1 MTVDSPPTQLP
12 LQRRSIINN
21 ILTLFSGSAIT
32 QGLTAVIL
40 LLTARQLGPEQYGQY
55 ASSMALVTSLSII
68 FSLGLNLWLLRAGGK
83 DPASINILLGSVI
96 AIKSSIG
103 IVWFGLIYLLSPLLQ
118 SNSLPTELVRVAAFA
133 VLVSNLFATT
143 LTAFKAILRN
153 KVTASFE
160 VASITGQLIVT
171 LVLVMNNN
179 QNAIDYLQSR
189 SVILAI
195 SFITA
200 IIVALILLGIKIK
213 FESAKIALFQSPPF
227 AASELL
233 AWMFMRV
240 DLLIVAMKLGDY
252 SAGIYSTSAG
262 FINALFLIPN
272 TIGFVIVPVL
282 SNLFSSNIKQGWST
296 AKRSLILLLFVGIA
310 LFVGIRI
317 GSEILVLILGPAYS
331 ETQEI
336 LKILSIIILFQSINY
351 GTAAILVATNQQA
364 KRTLVQ
370 FGAVTLNIVLNLL
383 IVDRAGLEG
392 VAYVYVLTVF
402 LLMIGYGLFVLRY
415 RIKTKSMIVE
425 S

>member
-1 MTVDSPPTQLP
+1 MIVDSHPAQLP
-12 LQRRSIINN
+12 LQSKSIISN

-40 LLTARQLGPEQYGQY
+40 MLTARQLGPEQYGQY

-68 FSLGLNLWLLRAGGK
+68 FSLGLNLWLLQAGGK
-83 DPASINILLGSVI
+83 DPPSINILLGSVI

-118 SNSLPTELVRVAAFA
+118 SNALPIDLVRVAAF
-133 VLVSNLFATT
+133 VILISNLFATT

-153 KVTASFE
+153 KVTATFE

-171 LVLVMNNN
+171 LLLVINNN
-179 QNAIDYLQSR
+179 QIAIDYLQLR
-189 SVILAI
+189 GVILVI
-195 SFITA
+195 SL
-200 IIVALILLGIKIK
+200 IVALIVATILIGIKIR
-213 FESAKIALFQSPPF
+213 FIYAKIAFFQSPPF

-240 DLLIVAMKLGDY
+240 DLLIVATKLGEY

-272 TIGFVIVPVL
+272 TIGFVIIPVL

-296 AKRSLILLLFVGIA
+296 ARRSLILLLFVGVA
-310 LFVGIRI
+310 LFIGIRI
-317 GSEILVLILGPAYS
+317 GSEILVIILGPAYRD
-331 ETQEI
+331 TQDI
-336 LKILSIIILFQSINY
+336 LKILSPIILFHSINY

-370 FGAVTLNIVLNLL
+370 FGAVSINIVLNLL
-383 IVDRAGLEG
+383 IIDRAGLEG
-392 VAYVYVLTVF
+392 VAYVYVISVF
-402 LLMIGYGLFVLRY
+402 ILMIGYGSLVLRY
-415 RIKTKSMIVE
+415 RSKTKSMIFE
-425 S
+425 G